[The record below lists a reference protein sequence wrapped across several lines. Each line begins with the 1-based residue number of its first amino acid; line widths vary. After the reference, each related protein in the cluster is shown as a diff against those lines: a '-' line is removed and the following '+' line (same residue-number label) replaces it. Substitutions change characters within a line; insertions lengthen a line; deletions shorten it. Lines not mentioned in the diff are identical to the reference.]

1 MKNDPLTKSDLAW
14 LLIRAAGMLLA
25 WIALTK
31 VTWILYLIYLLTNEG
46 WKEISDNIGSRL
58 SWEMALPNAL
68 QFLLCA
74 IVATY
79 LLKGGRFIHGVLVS
93 IPAKVSLNKDE
104 QDGAE

>member
-1 MKNDPLTKSDLAW
+1 MKNDSVTKSDLAW
-14 LLIRAAGMLLA
+14 LLIRAAGLLLA

-31 VTWILYLIYLLTNEG
+31 VTWFLYLVYLLSNEG

-58 SWEMALPNAL
+58 SWEITLPNAL

-79 LLKGGRFIHGVLVS
+79 LLKGGRFIHGLLVS
-93 IPAKVSLNKDE
+93 IPAKVSLSNDT
-104 QDGAE
+104 QDGVE